1 MRFIDIFKSEQCG
14 EIFNSIN
21 EFSSNYLKDYNDQ
34 IESLKLKFDTKDIFD
49 FVWGTIELS
58 ESEIC
63 IIDSPI
69 IQRLRNIQQMG
80 FASYVYC
87 NADYSRFAHTIGVIE
102 AAGRISKIID
112 KNIKQ
117 SASKS
122 NTKLF
127 DMTEIV
133 RLAAIFHDTGHMFF
147 SHVSENFFTNNK
159 KFPEIDKVT
168 NALTYFNENIS
179 IRANLHEMLSVMIV
193 NSDEVKRLFD
203 LLITHSYL
211 KSKISYSDENFDTF
225 IDYISGIIIGTA
237 IDKRSLPYSMIIKG
251 CIDADR
257 LDYLSRDSATTKVPL
272 AVDIARLINKITVVK
287 LDKYQPSKVWI
298 DCAEDQPYQS
308 MAIKYSAQ
316 RLIWQLSMARS
327 ILYQSIYFHHKKL
340 TAEAMFKKA
349 CEKIFAV
356 LPNEKL
362 SFAYI
367 MSLTDQSMGE
377 YFQYVVVPEE
387 FHKEQEFTEA
397 KEIMTRIR
405 DRNLYKRV
413 ASFSQDAINPQNHIY
428 ESFVTNI
435 IENPFSNFH
444 KTFID
449 SLTREYFSTMDILK
463 KNHQGG
469 SPVFMFIE
477 SNWQNDIV
485 SDIPIDYGNASHRF
499 SSDVFK
505 ETPVFGEQNKQKQYY
520 FVTDQ
525 NERKYVYIALEK
537 VLFREHQMRI
547 DEGASTCAKF
557 TLEELEKVKD
567 RLFELDYY
575 NDCLELLPDNLF
587 IRQYNNDVF
596 SEVVK
601 KYQNFSGAEKSK
613 VTEDTLIN
621 YLKQFLYLN
630 CGKKELGLLLNG
642 ILLLL
647 KKAIFID
654 REFFVRNM
662 ASLMGKI
669 SRKGYNK
676 KYIVKLGGTFDSANH
691 LFYYFNDIK
700 FDNEKEKETFSFHEQ
715 LSAILE
721 TADRAGSCIIF
732 FDDGACSGTQVVSIF
747 QELMGVP
754 VERRAT
760 GETHGQEL
768 SEENK
773 NKLKT
778 FEIVLA
784 YICFNSNS
792 KEYILDELKKLG
804 ICNVIIEFEHD
815 LKTKVFD
822 PEAKIFE
829 SQEQLDIVQEHLR
842 KIGYEILKSA
852 KTDKDYILDKQWDEK
867 MLQDSSLGYD
877 DAQQIVVLERSIP
890 TYSLT
895 ALWQDGKFE
904 GRDWHGLFKRTD
916 KKQMITA

>member
-1 MRFIDIFKSEQCG
+1 MRFIDIFKSEECK
-14 EIFNSIN
+14 EIFQNVN
-21 EFSSNYLKDYNDQ
+21 EFSSKYLKDYIVQ
-34 IESLKLKFDTKDIFD
+34 IESLEPKFDSKDIFD

-58 ESEIC
+58 PSEIC
-63 IIDSPI
+63 LIDSPLL
-69 IQRLRNIQQMG
+69 QRLRNIQQLG

-87 NADYSRFAHTIGVIE
+87 NADYSRFAHTIGVVE

-112 KNIKQ
+112 KNLIQ
-117 SASKS
+117 PPPDPETF
-122 NTKLF
+122 N
-127 DMTEIV
+127 MTEIV
-133 RLAAIFHDTGHMFF
+133 RFAAIFHDTGHMFF
-147 SHVSENFFTNNK
+147 SHVSETFLTNNR
-159 KFPEIDKVT
+159 KFPKFEKVT
-168 NALTYFNENIS
+168 AALTYFNGNIY
-179 IRANLHEMLSVMIV
+179 IPATLHEMLSVMIV
-193 NSDEVKRLFD
+193 NSDEVKRLFK
-203 LLITHSYL
+203 LIRKYQG
-211 KSKISYSDENFDTF
+211 SKIPLSDEHFNKF
-225 IDYISGIIIGTA
+225 IDYISGIIVGTA
-237 IDKRSLPYSMIIKG
+237 IDKRSLPYSMVIKG

-287 LDKYQPSKVWI
+287 LTRYDPSKVWI
-298 DCAEDQPYQS
+298 EYTEDQPYQA

-349 CEKIFAV
+349 CEKIFAI
-356 LPNEKL
+356 LPVEKL

-367 MSLTDQSMGE
+367 MSLTDQAMGE

-387 FHKEQEFTEA
+387 SHKMREFTEA
-397 KEIMTRIR
+397 NEIMARIR
-405 DRNLYKRV
+405 DRDLYKRV
-413 ASFSQDAINPQNHIY
+413 ASFSQDAIYAENYVY
-428 ESFVTNI
+428 ETFVANI
-435 IENPFSNFH
+435 IEDSFSNYH

-449 SLTREYFSTMDILK
+449 SLTMEYSNILGILDK
-463 KNHQGG
+463 K
-469 SPVFMFIE
+469 SPDKPPVFMFIE
-477 SNWQNDIV
+477 ANWQNDIV
-485 SDIPIDYGNASHRF
+485 SDIAIDYGNASYRL

-505 ETPVFGEQNKQKQYY
+505 ETSVFGEQNKQKQYY

-525 NERKYVYIALEK
+525 NERIFVYAALEK
-537 VLFREHQMRI
+537 VLYQKHQMRI
-547 DEGASTCAKF
+547 DGGASTCAKF
-557 TLEELEKVKD
+557 KLEELEKEKD
-567 RLFELDYY
+567 KLFEANYY

-587 IRQYNNDVF
+587 MRQYNSEVF

-601 KYQNFSGAEKSK
+601 KYQNFSGAENSK
-613 VTEDTLIN
+613 VTKETLIN
-621 YLKQFLYLN
+621 YLKQYLRLN
-630 CGKKELGLLLNG
+630 CDKKELSLLLNG

-647 KKAIFID
+647 QNAIFID

-662 ASLMGKI
+662 TSLIRKI
-669 SRKGYNK
+669 SEKGYNK
-676 KYIVKLGGTFDSANH
+676 KYIVKLGGVFDSANH
-691 LFYYFNDIK
+691 QFYYFNDIK
-700 FDNEKEKETFSFHEQ
+700 FHNKKEKETFSFHEQ
-715 LSAILE
+715 LPVILE
-721 TADRAGSCIIF
+721 DADNVGNCIMF

-747 QELMGVP
+747 QELMGIP
-754 VERRAT
+754 IEQRAT

-792 KEYILDELKKLG
+792 KKYILDELKKLG

-822 PEAKIFE
+822 PDAGIFD
-829 SQEQLDIVQEHLR
+829 SQEQLKTVRKYLR
-842 KIGYEILKSA
+842 KMGYEILKSA
-852 KTDKDYILDKQWDEK
+852 KTDKDGVLDERWDEE

-895 ALWQDGKFE
+895 ALWQNGKFE
-904 GRDWHGLFKRTD
+904 GRDWHGLFKRTE
-916 KKQMITA
+916 KSKQ